1 MQRDIVGDK
10 EMCQRGDATIRVETD
25 LPSWD
30 AEDLPRDTKDLPWD
44 AKDLPKDAKVG
55 IEDMSSRQVKSRGEG
70 WQGVPTWFNIAAGF
84 SPEQISTFW

>member
-30 AEDLPRDTKDLPWD
+30 AEDLPRDTKDLP
-44 AKDLPKDAKVG
+44 
-55 IEDMSSRQVKSRGEG
+55 
-70 WQGVPTWFNIAAGF
+70 
-84 SPEQISTFW
+84 

>member
-10 EMCQRGDATIRVETD
+10 EMCQRGDATWVETD
-25 LPSWD
+25 LPPW
-30 AEDLPRDTKDLPWD
+30 DTKDLPRDPKDLPLD

-55 IEDMSSRQVKSRGEG
+55 NEDMRSRHVKSREEG

-84 SPEQISTFW
+84 SPEKISTF